1 MKSQVIFMPI
11 SNCKWGVET
20 TKFIWEMS
28 NYGYG
33 VIASTPI
40 QIYIML
46 ISGEPIYEG
55 TRTTQVINPAIIVEV
70 LSKLTLNYEKI
81 DNFRSY
87 RCIPELKEY
96 IIINQYEYFVSPE
109 YFRGRSYSG
118 IHEQPKGLRADF
130 SSKILPQQGIF
141 PTLEMRSRIYS
152 KS

>member
-1 MKSQVIFMPI
+1 MNIIDGQIIPMT
-11 SNCKWGVET
+11 GGT
-20 TKFIWEMS
+20 TNHNEIAGNFYAHFRLQMRGR
-28 NYGYG
+28 NYK
-33 VIASTPI
+33 
-40 QIYIML
+40 IYMGDVKLWIPRYRVYTYPDIML

-55 TRTTQVINPAIIVEV
+55 TGTTQVINPAIIIEV
-70 LSKLTLNYEKI
+70 LSKSTLNYEKI

-130 SSKILPQQGIF
+130 S
-141 PTLEMRSRIYS
+141 
-152 KS
+152 